1 MIKLESFRRKQMLQ
15 KFFKTDSDLGS
26 LILRVVAGIV
36 MFPHGAQK
44 LLGWFGGFGFTG
56 TMGYFV
62 GLGIPSPIAFLIII
76 GESLG
81 ALGLIFGFLTRLSAF
96 GIGIIMFGAAVIHSQ
111 YGFFMNWFANQQGEG
126 YEFHLLYVA
135 ISIVLFI
142 KGGGKASVDSLIE
155 EKLG

>member
-1 MIKLESFRRKQMLQ
+1 MNILESFRRKQMLQ

-26 LILRVVAGIV
+26 LILRVVAGVV

-96 GIGIIMFGAAVIHSQ
+96 GIGIIMVAAAIIHAP

-126 YEFHLLYVA
+126 YEFHLLYIA
-135 ISIVLFI
+135 ISVVLII
-142 KGGGKASVDSLIE
+142 KGAGKASVDSLIA
-155 EKLG
+155 EKLK